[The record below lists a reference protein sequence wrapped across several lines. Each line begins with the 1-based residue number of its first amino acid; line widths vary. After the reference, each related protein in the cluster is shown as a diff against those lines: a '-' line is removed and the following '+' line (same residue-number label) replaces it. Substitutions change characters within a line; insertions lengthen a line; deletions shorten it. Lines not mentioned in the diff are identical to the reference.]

1 MSDRVEINGLQV
13 AQSLYDFA
21 MAEALPGTGVDA
33 DTFWLKL
40 SEIIHDLSPKNRQ
53 LLEIRD
59 DLQAKIDAWH
69 KEHGAPSDL
78 DAYQAFLREIGY
90 LREEGPAF
98 QVNTSDVDAEI
109 ADIAGPQLVVPV
121 MNARYALNAANA
133 RWGSIYDALYGTDAI
148 SEADGAEKGKGYN
161 PKRGAKV
168 IAWARQFLDQ
178 SAPLQTG
185 SWSDATGFSI
195 EGGKLVVRTAGGST
209 ALKDAGQFVGYS
221 GDVTAPNEIFLKRNN
236 LHVRIAIDADHPIGG
251 DDKAH

>member
-133 RWGSIYDALYGTDAI
+133 RWGSLYDALYGTDAI
-148 SEADGAEKGKGYN
+148 SEDDGAENGSGYN
-161 PKRGAKV
+161 PKRGEKV
-168 IAWARQFLDQ
+168 IAWARNFLDQ
-178 SAPLQTG
+178 SVPLDG
-185 SWSDATGFSI
+185 ASWSDITGLSV
-195 EGGKLVVRTAGGST
+195 EGGKLVVRTEGGAAALNDGAQFAGYNG
-209 ALKDAGQFVGYS
+209 DAG
-221 GDVTAPNEIFLKRNN
+221 APSEIVLRKNN
-236 LHVRIAIDADHPIGG
+236 L
-251 DDKAH
+251 